1 MMYCHEGSK
10 VRDDG
15 FLFEVQKL
23 GDALEK
29 ERQVYAGINL
39 YSRTQVITETS
50 KYLEMTVTVFL
61 MKLIANDFC

>member
-1 MMYCHEGSK
+1 MYCHEGSK

-23 GDALEK
+23 GDALEN

-50 KYLEMTVTVFL
+50 KDLEMTVTVFL